1 MAFDEN
7 IKRTSGTILHKFS
20 VCYTIYSSLNCSKI
34 LFLQGKCG
42 NSLGSALHAG
52 ASLQLGSKS
61 IAKNTNRETECK
73 LRETILFFN
82 AAIYG
87 FIIVKMI
94 TNDNQRQ
101 DVCQTILYSNIVK
114 SEKTPASRTQIW
126 RVKKM
131 HANTIC
137 IN

>member
-7 IKRTSGTILHKFS
+7 IKKTSGTILHKFS
-20 VCYTIYSSLNCSKI
+20 VCYTIHSSQNFSKI
-34 LFLQGKCG
+34 LFLQGKCR
-42 NSLGSALHAG
+42 NSLGSALYAG
-52 ASLQLGSKS
+52 AILQLGFKS

-94 TNDNQRQ
+94 TNDN
-101 DVCQTILYSNIVK
+101 
-114 SEKTPASRTQIW
+114 
-126 RVKKM
+126 
-131 HANTIC
+131 
-137 IN
+137 